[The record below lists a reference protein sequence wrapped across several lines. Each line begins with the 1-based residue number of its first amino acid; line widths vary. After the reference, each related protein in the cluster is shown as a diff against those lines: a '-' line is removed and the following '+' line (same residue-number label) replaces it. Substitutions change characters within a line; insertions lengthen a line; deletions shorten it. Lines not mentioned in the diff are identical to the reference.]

1 MPSTISDVM
10 SALEQLLLAHFKSI
24 NSGTATQPFLAFEVG
39 MPISDAALRNPA
51 DTTKYSSALALEFL
65 SHRANTVPSIEERL
79 FVETSNT
86 VDGLYEILL
95 RGSNPVNAANMELL
109 GAIKRTALAAFE
121 DVLQAE
127 GGVSEPFHPTHGDP
141 EDWYD
146 QANTGNWTSLHVD
159 RADNPITPT
168 ALASAPAPV
177 YSKRLLQWNLAPME
191 FRSELN
197 KPAAEVPLSTLVAMR
212 AAPLAAATPFRPA
225 PALQLAKMSLAMT
238 VAPVARTTRAAQ
250 FNPAVFASSRSPIQ
264 RKVVLTQEGRRLAD
278 ETVSTPPPA
287 TPPPTPQ
294 PAVSSDA
301 FTINVDI
308 SIIKLRRPWLSDGL
322 LNLGGW
328 FVPSAAKGSFSD
340 GTGATGT
347 GHLPVLPV
355 ACVLI
360 RNLSVHAQWSESDQN
375 NIENST
381 HLGAFGLQGRT
392 YDRNSATLTVPGMQI
407 VAWICDP
414 LPVLPPADAPPA

>member
-1 MPSTISDVM
+1 MP
-10 SALEQLLLAHFKSI
+10 
-24 NSGTATQPFLAFEVG
+24 
-39 MPISDAALRNPA
+39 
-51 DTTKYSSALALEFL
+51 
-65 SHRANTVPSIEERL
+65 
-79 FVETSNT
+79 
-86 VDGLYEILL
+86 
-95 RGSNPVNAANMELL
+95 
-109 GAIKRTALAAFE
+109 
-121 DVLQAE
+121 
-127 GGVSEPFHPTHGDP
+127 
-141 EDWYD
+141 
-146 QANTGNWTSLHVD
+146 
-159 RADNPITPT
+159 
-168 ALASAPAPV
+168 
-177 YSKRLLQWNLAPME
+177 
-191 FRSELN
+191 
-197 KPAAEVPLSTLVAMR
+197 
-212 AAPLAAATPFRPA
+212 
-225 PALQLAKMSLAMT
+225 LAKMSLAMT

-250 FNPAVFASSRSPIQ
+250 FNPAVFAASRSPIQ
-264 RKVVLTQEGRRLAD
+264 RKVVLTQEGHRLAD

-347 GHLPVLPV
+347 GPLPVVPV

-392 YDRNSATLTVPGMQI
+392 YDRNSAILTVPGM
-407 VAWICDP
+407 
-414 LPVLPPADAPPA
+414 